1 MARGHRVLSRE
12 ELATKKVRRGSLARL
27 VLKTLLITPSGALS
41 PGPLSASAVAL
52 GAKLGFMGGL
62 VEAVGHTLFELPY
75 VALLVRGYGGV
86 RRFIERYE
94 RVMTLVVVGFLV
106 WFGIL
111 LLRDAARAAAGG
123 IETNVSVTAGS
134 LLDAALIG
142 LALTGGNV
150 YFLLWWLTV
159 GLPLVRDAARE
170 GAAGFAVM
178 YASHVWMDYAWLG
191 LLAAA
196 GGLARL
202 LSPQLYAGVLAALA
216 LLLLVFAADIAVRT
230 YLGRRL
236 LPL

>member
-1 MARGHRVLSRE
+1 MSRE
-12 ELATKKVRRGSLARL
+12 AVLERGEQRGSLARL
-27 VLKTLLITPSGALS
+27 AIKTLLITPSGALS

-52 GAKLGFMGGL
+52 GAKLGLMGGL
-62 VEAVGHTLFELPY
+62 AEALGHMLFELPY

-94 RVMTLVVVGFLV
+94 KLMTVVVVGFLV
-106 WFGIL
+106 WFGL
-111 LLRDAARAAAGG
+111 LLLGDAARVAAGG
-123 IETNVSVTAGS
+123 VETSASITAGS
-134 LLDAALIG
+134 LLDAVLIG

-159 GLPLVRDAARE
+159 GLPLVQDAARE

-202 LSPQLYAGVLAALA
+202 LNPQLYAGVLAALA
-216 LLLLVFAADIAVRT
+216 LLLLVFAVDIAVRT
-230 YLGRRL
+230 FMGRRL